1 MVGKLLYTNPSIK
14 IYDLSHFAEEAIGKF
29 GGLSSMTAL
38 DSVILAAMELDIPQ
52 VIETEAKLRKFW
64 PLSQCKAQS

>member
-29 GGLSSMTAL
+29 GGLSSMTTL

-52 VIETEAKLRKFW
+52 V
-64 PLSQCKAQS
+64 